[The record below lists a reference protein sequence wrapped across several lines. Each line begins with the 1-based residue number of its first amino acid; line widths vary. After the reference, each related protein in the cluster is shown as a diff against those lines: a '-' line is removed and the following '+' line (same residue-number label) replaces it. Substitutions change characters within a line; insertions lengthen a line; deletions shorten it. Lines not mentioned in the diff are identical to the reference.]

1 MLKNY
6 LKIAIRSLTKQK
18 IYSFINIAGL
28 SVGIASCLLIMLQV
42 KDELSFDA
50 FHEKAD
56 NVYKVVLE
64 RKYPDHVTNYAIV
77 PHSYSEVMVKDFPE
91 IKNAVRINGGGRN
104 AAVRVQYVNEKH
116 EEKTFEEN
124 RFILADTTFFDI
136 FSIKLLKGDKKS
148 ALSKPQTIVLT
159 ESTAKKYFG
168 NENPIDKVLRTDFGD
183 ITVTGVCEDVPANSH
198 MEFDFI
204 GSLRSQPFFFNVQ
217 NFTGFS
223 THLYIELSPGTSPKD
238 LEAKFPKM
246 VETYAAPQIEQNL
259 KTTFAEYTAK
269 GNGYNYSLIPLKDIH
284 LFPTEYQGELKPG
297 GDIND
302 VYILISIAL
311 LIIVIACINF
321 MNLATARST
330 ERAKEVG
337 IRKTMGSLRGNLI
350 GQFLA
355 ESVVL
360 CFVAT
365 AVAILIVTILMPSFN
380 SLVGKPLAFH
390 LNDPLIILTLIG
402 LVFIVGII
410 AGSYPAFALS
420 SFNPVDVMKGSMSTG
435 KSTSWLRNS
444 LVIFQFAISIILI
457 IGTLVV
463 QEQLKFMNS
472 KDMGYNRENL
482 VVIERVNV
490 LNRQNQQQQL
500 ITFMDELR
508 KLPSVKEVGGSSFT
522 PVNQYTGT
530 FFQLPGA
537 ADVIT
542 ANTMSVDDEY
552 PQTMEFNMIKG
563 RSFSKEFNDSLSII
577 INQQMAAVLK
587 LEDPIGHKLM
597 NTNGNPPV
605 QRELTIIGIVGD
617 FHYMSMK
624 EKITPFAIFSNEG
637 GINAFTG
644 AVSVR
649 IKSENRSEAL
659 SSLENVWKKFAPQ
672 EPFRFRFLDDDLRS
686 LYKSEADTGKIFGVF
701 SAIAIIIACV
711 GLFGLA
717 AYISGLRTK
726 EIGIRKVLGAS
737 VDSVVFLLSKDF
749 TKLILISLVFAIPLG
764 WYVMS
769 EWLGAFAY
777 RTNIDLW
784 IYATAGLSALAIA
797 LLTVSYQSIKAA
809 IRNPVKSLR
818 SE

>member
-56 NVYKVVLE
+56 NIYKVVLE

-104 AAVRVQYVNEKH
+104 NAVRVQYVNEKH
-116 EEKTFEEN
+116 EEKTFEES

-136 FSIKLLKGDKKS
+136 FSIKLLSGDKKS

-168 NENPIDKVLRTDFGD
+168 NENPIDKVLKTDFGD

-204 GSLRSQPFFFNVQ
+204 GSLRSNPFFFNVQ

-223 THLYIELSPGTSPKD
+223 SHLYIELKPGTSPKD
-238 LEAKFPKM
+238 LQAKFPKM

-259 KTTFAEYTAK
+259 KTSFAEYTAK
-269 GNGYNYSLIPLKDIH
+269 GNGYNYSLIPLRDIH
-284 LFPTEYQGELKPG
+284 LYPTEYQGELKPG

-302 VYILISIAL
+302 VYILMSIAI

-355 ESVVL
+355 ESIVL

-365 AVAILIVTILMPSFN
+365 VVAILIVTILMPSFN
-380 SLVGKPLAFH
+380 SLVGKPLSFH
-390 LNDPLIILTLIG
+390 LSDPPIIITLVS
-402 LVFIVGII
+402 LVFVVGII

-420 SFNPVDVMKGSMSTG
+420 AFNPVDVMKGSMSTG

-472 KDMGYNRENL
+472 KDMGYNREDL
-482 VVIERVNV
+482 VVLERVNI
-490 LNRQNQQQQL
+490 LNRQQQ

-508 KLPSVKEVGGSSFT
+508 KVPSVKDVGSSTFT
-522 PVNQYTGT
+522 PVNQYVGT
-530 FFQLPGA
+530 FFQLPGEP
-537 ADVIT
+537 DVFT
-542 ANTMSVDDEY
+542 ANMMSVDDEY
-552 PQTMEFNMIKG
+552 AQTMEFNMLKG
-563 RSFSKEFNDSLSII
+563 RSFSKEFNDSLAII
-577 INQQMAAVLK
+577 INQQMATALK
-587 LEDPIGHKLM
+587 LDDPIGHKLM
-597 NTNGNPPV
+597 NTNGNPPI
-605 QRELTIIGIVGD
+605 QRELTIVGVVGD

-624 EKITPFAIFSNEG
+624 EKISPFAILSNEG

-644 AVSVR
+644 AISVR
-649 IKSENRSEAL
+649 IKSQDRSAAL
-659 SSLENVWKKFAPQ
+659 SSVENVWKKFVPQ
-672 EPFRFRFLDDDLRS
+672 EPFKFRFLDDDLRS

-764 WYVMS
+764 WYVMN

-777 RTNIDLW
+777 RTSISIW
-784 IYATAGLSALAIA
+784 IYVTAGLSAVLIAI
-797 LLTVSYQSIKAA
+797 LTVSYQSIKAA
-809 IRNPVKSLR
+809 VRNPVRSLR